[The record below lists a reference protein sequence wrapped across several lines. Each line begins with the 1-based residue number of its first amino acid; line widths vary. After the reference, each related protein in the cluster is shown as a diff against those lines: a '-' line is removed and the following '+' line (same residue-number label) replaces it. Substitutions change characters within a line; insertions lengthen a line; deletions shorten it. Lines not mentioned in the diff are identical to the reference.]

1 VYKILTFLCV
11 LCYTITVG
19 LAEHRSVLHSH
30 AYAGMRMAK
39 TGSVAVSLGRAHILC
54 LAGTLSAPSDL
65 HTALQILFKT
75 TPF

>member
-1 VYKILTFLCV
+1 MCVYYVTQAGLS
-11 LCYTITVG
+11 

-39 TGSVAVSLGRAHILC
+39 TGSVALSLGRAHILC

-65 HTALQILFKT
+65 HTALQRLLKT
-75 TPF
+75 TLF